1 MFLFFFPESVA
12 VCMCSSLCSTPG
24 KEERHVFI
32 KKIRKQGVGKW
43 QISRSLLLE
52 YIDCAWFIDFLLQ
65 EVAQL
70 SANREKFV
78 SAICCGTFEADHLCT
93 PCVQYVRRFNV
104 HVSNGFFL
112 GFPFFFFLSVC
123 MFGIVCRRCSCKIG
137 WWWVQWKG
145 KSGERER
152 EGRGRLSKTT
162 EGKPDSEEVS
172 LGTLSSS
179 RQQSVSGGPPHPGC
193 CQWRHQ
199 ALQDPTSPDHQE
211 PSAPGRS
218 VLFYWFHPTPHCFH
232 TILITLGQDPQA
244 FICCSQQP

>member
-1 MFLFFFPESVA
+1 MTNLSLFVIGVYWLRLVHWLFITRGSTTVSKQGEICFSHLLWNIWSWSSLHSVCTVCAQVLCACQQRFFF
-12 VCMCSSLCSTPG
+12 
-24 KEERHVFI
+24 
-32 KKIRKQGVGKW
+32 
-43 QISRSLLLE
+43 
-52 YIDCAWFIDFLLQ
+52 
-65 EVAQL
+65 
-70 SANREKFV
+70 
-78 SAICCGTFEADHLCT
+78 
-93 PCVQYVRRFNV
+93 
-104 HVSNGFFL
+104 GFF
-112 GFPFFFFLSVC
+112 PSFFLSVC

-152 EGRGRLSKTT
+152 EGRGRLRKTT

-218 VLFYWFHPTPHCFH
+218 VLFYWFHPTPQCFH
-232 TILITLGQDPQA
+232 TILVTLGQDPQA